1 MGRDPAKERP
11 DEEARSIIAGGSF
24 IRASY
29 RLSPLSEDI
38 KNAIIALFQFVPEG
52 QRMSGPVS
60 VDAIDGMATIH
71 TGYGDVCITR
81 MEHPVNRKLQ
91 TKYIFTVPMQFFI
104 KGRRTD
110 GRFYREVE
118 KALLGLAECRFT
130 FVDSQDG
137 MRHTTNTGIINDPE
151 TLSPLKGGDGRNS
164 IVTFSMTKSM
174 IEIMFNST
182 FGFHK
187 FVERECM
194 SLTSIYAKRIYEILC
209 SQNGGTVYRMEVE
222 NFKEMFCITGKYNQ
236 RSDLV
241 KRVLEPAKNEIN
253 EKTSLTID
261 YGIARCTT
269 NPRTR
274 IIEFRVL
281 RNSTLLSEHELRRR
295 YLVWPSARI
304 ESFMKGVVKMKRSEM
319 LPHMK
324 LFEQASKVPSIMA
337 ELPRKWEKT
346 CERIPEGSACE
357 ETVRRERIAHI
368 IASVKGML
376 DDCGLL

>member
-1 MGRDPAKERP
+1 
-11 DEEARSIIAGGSF
+11 
-24 IRASY
+24 
-29 RLSPLSEDI
+29 
-38 KNAIIALFQFVPEG
+38 
-52 QRMSGPVS
+52 
-60 VDAIDGMATIH
+60 
-71 TGYGDVCITR
+71 
-81 MEHPVNRKLQ
+81 
-91 TKYIFTVPMQFFI
+91 
-104 KGRRTD
+104 
-110 GRFYREVE
+110 
-118 KALLGLAECRFT
+118 
-130 FVDSQDG
+130 
-137 MRHTTNTGIINDPE
+137 
-151 TLSPLKGGDGRNS
+151 
-164 IVTFSMTKSM
+164 MTKSM

-304 ESFMKGVVKMKRSEM
+304 ESFMKGIVKMKRSEM
-319 LPHMK
+319 LP
-324 LFEQASKVPSIMA
+324 
-337 ELPRKWEKT
+337 T
-346 CERIPEGSACE
+346 
-357 ETVRRERIAHI
+357 
-368 IASVKGML
+368 
-376 DDCGLL
+376 